1 MNLADIRAELE
12 DELEWRLEE
21 MRFFKN
27 QLADFR
33 TKDQRDRHRRALVVM
48 LYSHFEGFWKA
59 AFSIYVKA
67 INAEAVFCK
76 DAAHSLVAA
85 SLFDLLAGL
94 SDHQKKHPFFRSKAP
109 EDTKLHQIH
118 RQVEFLSRL
127 PDMAATKVNIPPE
140 LVVDPESNLKPDVI
154 RKNLFRLGFQHDM
167 FQKHE
172 GTVHQLLN
180 KRNSVAHGA
189 TRLGIE
195 EDEYNKLEGAVRDI
209 MESVVK
215 LLFES
220 LRRKVF
226 LRNPDSDYCI

>member
-27 QLADFR
+27 QLSELR
-33 TKDQRDRHRRALVVM
+33 TKDQCDRHRRALVVM

-67 INAEAVFCK
+67 INAEGVLCK
-76 DAAHSLVAA
+76 DATHSLVAA
-85 SLFDLLAGL
+85 SLFDLFASL

-109 EDTKLHQIH
+109 EDTKLHQMH

-127 PDMAATKVNIPPE
+127 PEMEALKVDIAAEK
-140 LVVDPESNLKPDVI
+140 VVDPESNLKPEVI

-167 FQKHE
+167 FQAHE

-180 KRNSVAHGA
+180 KRNSVAHGS

-195 EDEYNKLEGAVRDI
+195 EDEYNKLEAAVLDI
-209 MESVVK
+209 MSDVVK

-220 LRRKVF
+220 LRRKF
-226 LRNPDSDYCI
+226 YLRHPDPDYAI